1 MLATKIVSEDGISY
15 NLTPLG
21 YVVLIAVVIVVLAVG
36 FIVKDKKTHSVKRL
50 VTSAMAIA
58 LATLTSFITIF
69 KMPMG
74 GSVTLFS
81 MLFIVLIGYWYG
93 ISAGMTASI
102 AYGVL
107 QLIVNPYI
115 ISLPQMFLDYIFAFG
130 ALGLSGIFAN
140 SKNGLV
146 KGYIAGIAGRF
157 FFSFL
162 SGWIFFAVYTPEFFN
177 SAVLYSLAY
186 NAAYIGAEGITHSDM
201 GGVRFAYER
210 DLDSYI
216 AGELRLSEMEEIP
229 PLDRDLE
236 YIMLSLRT
244 AQGIGSKYFERQF
257 RQKFQPMEDLL
268 VQYEAHGF
276 AARTEKGWRL
286 TPRGFFVSNAIIVSL
301 QEAVGRERQRKL
313 CRAAEGD
320 FTVDV

>member
-1 MLATKIVSEDGISY
+1 MFVTKIVSEDGISY

-130 ALGLSGIFAN
+130 ALGLA
-140 SKNGLV
+140 GLFSNKKKGLI
-146 KGYIAGIAGRF
+146 KGYIAGILGRY

-162 SGWIFFAVYTPEFFN
+162 SGWIFFAVYTPDFFN
-177 SAVLYSLAY
+177 SAILYSLAY
-186 NAAYIGAEGITHSDM
+186 NGAYIGLEAAITLI
-201 GGVRFAYER
+201 VLA
-210 DLDSYI
+210 L
-216 AGELRLSEMEEIP
+216 P
-229 PLDRDLE
+229 PVNE
-236 YIMLSLRT
+236 AMQ
-244 AQGIGSKYFERQF
+244 AVK
-257 RQKFQPMEDLL
+257 KL
-268 VQYEAHGF
+268 VCEA
-276 AARTEKGWRL
+276 
-286 TPRGFFVSNAIIVSL
+286 
-301 QEAVGRERQRKL
+301 
-313 CRAAEGD
+313 
-320 FTVDV
+320 

>member
-1 MLATKIVSEDGISY
+1 MNFFVTKIVEDSDVTY
-15 NLTPLG
+15 NLTVAG
-21 YVVLIAVVIVVLAVG
+21 YVALAAVMLVVFAAGCMFRDKNKKMDAKQIAFCAMAMALAVV
-36 FIVKDKKTHSVKRL
+36 
-50 VTSAMAIA
+50 TSM
-58 LATLTSFITIF
+58 F
-69 KMPMG
+69 KIIDMPMG

-186 NAAYIGAEGITHSDM
+186 NAAYIGAEGIITII
-201 GGVRFAYER
+201 V
-210 DLDSYI
+210 
-216 AGELRLSEMEEIP
+216 
-229 PLDRDLE
+229 
-236 YIMLSLRT
+236 IMLPPVKKAILYVKQT
-244 AQGIGSKYFERQF
+244 
-257 RQKFQPMEDLL
+257 
-268 VQYEAHGF
+268 
-276 AARTEKGWRL
+276 
-286 TPRGFFVSNAIIVSL
+286 SN
-301 QEAVGRERQRKL
+301 E
-313 CRAAEGD
+313 
-320 FTVDV
+320 

>member
-130 ALGLSGIFAN
+130 ALGLA
-140 SKNGLV
+140 GLFSNKKKGLI
-146 KGYIAGIAGRF
+146 KGYIAGILGRY

-162 SGWIFFAVYTPEFFN
+162 SGWIFFAVYTPDFFN
-177 SAVLYSLAY
+177 SAILYSVVYNGLYIGLEAVVTLVVISLPPVNKALAY
-186 NAAYIGAEGITHSDM
+186 VKNN
-201 GGVRFAYER
+201 
-210 DLDSYI
+210 
-216 AGELRLSEMEEIP
+216 
-229 PLDRDLE
+229 
-236 YIMLSLRT
+236 
-244 AQGIGSKYFERQF
+244 
-257 RQKFQPMEDLL
+257 L
-268 VQYEAHGF
+268 V
-276 AARTEKGWRL
+276 
-286 TPRGFFVSNAIIVSL
+286 
-301 QEAVGRERQRKL
+301 
-313 CRAAEGD
+313 
-320 FTVDV
+320 

>member
-186 NAAYIGAEGITHSDM
+186 IGAEGIITII
-201 GGVRFAYER
+201 V
-210 DLDSYI
+210 
-216 AGELRLSEMEEIP
+216 
-229 PLDRDLE
+229 
-236 YIMLSLRT
+236 IMLPPVKKAILYVKQT
-244 AQGIGSKYFERQF
+244 
-257 RQKFQPMEDLL
+257 
-268 VQYEAHGF
+268 
-276 AARTEKGWRL
+276 
-286 TPRGFFVSNAIIVSL
+286 SN
-301 QEAVGRERQRKL
+301 E
-313 CRAAEGD
+313 
-320 FTVDV
+320 